1 MRKGFGIFEYTSGQK
16 VWAIFAG
23 SLAAAIVATTWLGVS
38 VVDGIYS
45 RVAASGLDSTKA
57 EVLKQILKEF
67 LVRTAKS
74 DYIQSSI
81 TLIVLGFAFF
91 LRFNLTRRMIICL
104 VAIPI
109 AYILLRI
116 AAISFAGNSLFAGL
130 MNRVPDIP
138 PKMSAS
144 GMYDRLKH
152 GLEFYSVPSMVVN
165 FALFTAVILILM
177 GFRDRTF
184 RSVLETK
191 LGQVRKN

>member
-1 MRKGFGIFEYTSGQK
+1 MIEGKEKTGLPSGLK

-23 SLAAAIVATTWLGVS
+23 SLVVAQLAATPLWISAI
-38 VVDGIYS
+38 DGIYS

-57 EVLKQILKEF
+57 EVLKKIVKAFVVSTTKLDSTF
-67 LVRTAKS
+67 
-74 DYIQSSI
+74 SSI
-81 TLIVLGFAFF
+81 ALLVFGFAFL
-91 LRFNLTRRMIICL
+91 LRFNLTRRMIISL

-130 MNRVPDIP
+130 MNRVSDIP
-138 PKMSAS
+138 PNMSAS
-144 GMYDRLKH
+144 GMYDRLQH
-152 GLEFYSVPSMVVN
+152 GLEFYSVPSLVVN

-184 RSVLETK
+184 KSVLETK
-191 LGQVRKN
+191 LGQVREK